1 MKLSKDNYLFTTNL
15 EIMDREEMRIV
26 KIVGWCVLGI
36 VVAIVAFA
44 SFYVVDAGYYGI
56 KKTLGKVEQTSY
68 APGIGLKAPF
78 ITTVESFDCRT
89 QKMSEKTACYTA
101 DLQTAE
107 LEYNLTYNVKG
118 QNVHTLYSEVGMDYQ
133 SKKIIPLLN
142 DVLKDVIG
150 KWQAQELV
158 ANRDS
163 ARVQVN
169 NALRAKID
177 NRFFENIDFAFNN
190 IDYSDNFEKSIEA
203 KVIAEQKAQE
213 AVNNTR
219 RIKEE
224 AEQKLISAKAE
235 AEAMEIKTRA
245 LQQNRALI
253 EYEAIQKW
261 DGKLPVYNM
270 GGAMPMIQLPNGK

>member
-1 MKLSKDNYLFTTNL
+1 MEMKNL
-15 EIMDREEMRIV
+15 AKWIT
-26 KIVGWCVLGI
+26 I
-36 VVAIVAFA
+36 VVVPLIIILFLFG
-44 SFYVVDAGYYGI
+44 SFYVVDAGHYGV
-56 KKTLGKVEQTSY
+56 KKTLGTVEQRSY
-68 APGIGLKAPF
+68 APGMGLKAPM
-78 ITTVESFDCRT
+78 ITSVVYFDCRT
-89 QKMSEKTACYTA
+89 QKMSEKTSCYTA

-107 LEYNLTYNVKG
+107 LEYNLTFNLKG
-118 QNVHTLYSEVGMDYQ
+118 ENVHTLYSEVGTDYQ

-158 ANRDS
+158 SNRDS
-163 ARVQVN
+163 ARIQVT
-169 NALRAKID
+169 NALRDKID
-177 NRFFENIDFAFNN
+177 SRFFENVTFAFNN
-190 IDYSDNFEKSIEA
+190 IDYSDNFEKAIEA

-224 AEQKLISAKAE
+224 AEQKVISAKAE
-235 AEAMEIKTRA
+235 AEAMEIKTKA
-245 LQQNRALI
+245 LMQNKALI

-270 GGAMPMIQLPNGK
+270 GNTMPMITLPSGK